1 MDGMSPPPDQT
12 LPMSCVPRTSVSCH
26 NYDHVLTC
34 TCPGY
39 PLVEA
44 PVSMMDEDLFSL
56 EEEWRDGPTLDV
68 QYFDAPQQSAPVQHL
83 TIDTKDLM
91 MASPETFSPPMPVT
105 TSIPIPGYLSP
116 GDLSSM
122 MTPSLT
128 SSSFPFSPS
137 AGLSPEG
144 ASPYSPFDL
153 RGSPQAP
160 CGNTAYDE
168 LLNQGYPGSS
178 PIARERREVL
188 RRTISNEIAQQPTN
202 ARDIKKLADVRR
214 VTDII
219 PEDGLPSSAKKTAAF
234 VLQCAWV
241 NCNHYCNRPD
251 RFKTHLF
258 THIQLKP
265 FPCDKSCGD
274 PHW

>member
-1 MDGMSPPPDQT
+1 
-12 LPMSCVPRTSVSCH
+12 
-26 NYDHVLTC
+26 
-34 TCPGY
+34 
-39 PLVEA
+39 
-44 PVSMMDEDLFSL
+44 MMDEDLLSF
-56 EEEWRDGPTLDV
+56 EEEWQGSSLPDL
-68 QYFDAPQQSAPVQHL
+68 QYFDAPQQSAPVEHR

-91 MASPETFSPPMPVT
+91 MASPETFSPPMPAT
-105 TSIPIPGYLSP
+105 TAIPIPGHLSP
-116 GDLSSM
+116 GNLSLM

-128 SSSFPFSPS
+128 SSSFPYSLS

-153 RGSPQAP
+153 RGSPHVP
-160 CGNTAYDE
+160 CVNTAYDE

-188 RRTISNEIAQQPTN
+188 RRTIANEIAQQPTN

-214 VTDII
+214 VTDVV
-219 PEDGLPSSAKKTAAF
+219 PKDGLPSSGKKTASF

-241 NCNHYCNRPD
+241 NCNHYCSRPD

-258 THIQLKP
+258 THIQFKP
-265 FPCDKSCGD
+265 FSCDQSCGD
-274 PHW
+274 SHW